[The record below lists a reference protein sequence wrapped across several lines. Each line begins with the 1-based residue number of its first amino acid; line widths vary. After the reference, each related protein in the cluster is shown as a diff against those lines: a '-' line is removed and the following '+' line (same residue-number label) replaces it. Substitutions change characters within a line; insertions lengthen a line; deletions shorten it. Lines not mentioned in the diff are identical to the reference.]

1 MKIKVFADTIC
12 GWCYIGHTRLLQAL
26 KNFKDKTFF
35 FEYAPFQLNPDMPKK
50 GIKRQDYLKYKFGSK
65 EAAKSMYDSMVK
77 EALKENLKFNLEEI
91 KITPNTNFSHILIKL
106 AFSKNIGHEVLS
118 KIFDAYFS
126 KGENIGD
133 RDILVKIGRSSNI
146 NEKEINDMFSSD
158 KEINKINKSDI
169 LARSMGINGVPFFE
183 INNKTYIS
191 GAQSSKNI
199 IEAIKANL

>member
-65 EAAKSMYDSMVK
+65 EAAKPMYDSMVK

-118 KIFDAYFS
+118 KIFEIEIFWS
-126 KGENIGD
+126 KLAD
-133 RDILVKIGRSSNI
+133 LVILMKKKLMICFHQT
-146 NEKEINDMFSSD
+146 K
-158 KEINKINKSDI
+158 KS
-169 LARSMGINGVPFFE
+169 
-183 INNKTYIS
+183 
-191 GAQSSKNI
+191 
-199 IEAIKANL
+199 IKLTKVIF